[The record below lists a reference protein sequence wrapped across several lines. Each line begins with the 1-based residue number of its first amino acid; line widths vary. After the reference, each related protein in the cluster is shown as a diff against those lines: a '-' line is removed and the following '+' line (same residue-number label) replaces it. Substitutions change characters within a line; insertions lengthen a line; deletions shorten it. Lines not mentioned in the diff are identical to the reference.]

1 MGLPRGFDY
10 LIMQRS
16 FKDYLTITLKG
27 MAMGAAD
34 VVPGVSGGTI
44 AFITGIYQELIATI
58 SGINF
63 GLFKIWKEQGFRA
76 MWKEANGSFLVA
88 LLTGILISIFS
99 VMRLTNYLLEA
110 HPIMIWS
117 FFFGLILA
125 SIWFVAK
132 QIPKWNYKIIL
143 ALLLG
148 AAVAIYIVTLPP
160 MGSNTSLW
168 FLFLAGA
175 LAVCAMILPGIS
187 GAFILVLLGAYKTV
201 TEAAHDFDFKTLAVI
216 ALGAIVGLLSFS
228 RVLKWL
234 FDHYSSITLAVLT
247 GFIAG
252 SLNKIWPWKEVL
264 ESEKFGEKT
273 IVIRD
278 MSVWPTNFQ
287 GESHLIAALA
297 LILAG
302 FTLILILERVATQ
315 KPIAQNA
322 TDSDL

>member
-1 MGLPRGFDY
+1 
-10 LIMQRS
+10 MQRS

-58 SGINF
+58 SGINL
-63 GLFKIWKEQGFRA
+63 GLLKIWKEEGFRA

-88 LLTGILISIFS
+88 LLSGILISIFTL
-99 VMRLTNYLLEA
+99 MRLTNYLLEA

-132 QIPKWNYKIIL
+132 QIPKWNFKIIL
-143 ALLLG
+143 ALLIG
-148 AAVAIYIVTLPP
+148 AAIAIYIVMLPP
-160 MGSNTSLW
+160 MGANTDLW
-168 FLFLAGA
+168 FLFLAGSI
-175 LAVCAMILPGIS
+175 AVCAMILPGIS

-201 TEAAHDFDFKTLAVI
+201 TEAAHNFDLKTLAVV

-228 RVLKWL
+228 RILKWL

-264 ESEKFGEKT
+264 ESEKIGEKI
-273 IVIRD
+273 IVLREA
-278 MSVWPTNFQ
+278 SVWPTDFQ
-287 GESHLIAALA
+287 GESHIIAAIA

-315 KPIAQNA
+315 KPIAHNA
-322 TDSDL
+322 TDKNL